1 MAVSAISGSATSY
14 PPAAQQSEFRQDFRK
29 LIDSITAG
37 DLSGAQQAYSA
48 LAQAQDAVQG
58 PASDPNS
65 PFAKALNQIGQA
77 LQNGDL
83 SGAQQAIASLSQ
95 QSQGAHRHHH
105 HHHGGSS
112 SSDAS
117 AVAATPAT
125 TGPGS
130 SGVDLR
136 A

>member
-1 MAVSAISGSATSY
+1 MAISAISGSATSY
-14 PPAAQQSEFRQDFRK
+14 QPVTQQSEFRQDFRK
-29 LIDSITAG
+29 LINSITSG

-48 LAQAQDAVQG
+48 LTQAQDAGQG

-65 PFAKALNQIGQA
+65 PFAQAINQIGQA

-83 SGAQQAIASLSQ
+83 SGAQQALASLSQ
-95 QSQGAHRHHH
+95 QAQGAHHHHH

-112 SSDAS
+112 PSDAS
-117 AVAATPAT
+117 AVAATST
-125 TGPGS
+125 TNGTGN
-130 SGVDLR
+130 SGVDLL